1 MNEKTDMTVTDII
14 NRYLKQ
20 IGLEGTKRIMLYKGM
35 DPKHREG
42 MESAIDKAF
51 NEGINPND
59 SSL

>member
-1 MNEKTDMTVTDII
+1 MNDKSDMTVTDII

-35 DPKHREG
+35 ESKHREG

-51 NEGINPND
+51 NEGINPQ
-59 SSL
+59 